1 MASRSIRETN
11 TAYAPALSSAMST
24 PRAAALRR
32 GWWKLLRRA
41 AATRLGVPVR
51 GAFAFLD
58 PAGAWRGFA
67 PSARSADAFT
77 LRADSTGNFEGLV
90 AAAAALL
97 RTHGVVVI
105 LGLVSG
111 EAADGARRDIDD
123 LVRRLRAGQRDDAV
137 PNGVLD
143 GLRWQTD
150 LGTDPDFFADERPI
164 VNFRARKPG
173 AIDGGM
179 LNIYRMD
186 QVAQSHGLQ
195 GLTAI
200 LRSPGYAA
208 MRAIVEKLFG
218 VAARHVQLFRNDSVT
233 VTRALHTDTL
243 GCFYN
248 GFVYLNDVLGEGDG
262 PYSYVPGSHRRED
275 LLYKASFV
283 NDVRRRRNK
292 EFPELAGAAV
302 PLLGPKG
309 TMIIS
314 CQRGVHGG
322 VPQRAGGSRT
332 MLVANF
338 V

>member
-1 MASRSIRETN
+1 MASRSVPQTN
-11 TAYAPALSSAMST
+11 TASAPALSSATSM
-24 PRAAALRR
+24 PRMRAVKR

-41 AATRLGVPVR
+41 AATRLGAPFR
-51 GAFAFLD
+51 GAFASLD
-58 PAGAWRGFA
+58 PADAWRGFA
-67 PSARSADAFT
+67 PSARSAKAFT
-77 LRADSTGNFEGLV
+77 LRCDPAGDVEKLV
-90 AAAAALL
+90 EAAAALL

-105 LGLVSG
+105 LGLISA
-111 EAADGARRDIDD
+111 EAADNARREIDG
-123 LVRRLRAGQRDDAV
+123 LVQRLRAGQCNDDV
-137 PNGVLD
+137 PDGVVD

-150 LGTDPDFFADERPI
+150 LGTDPDFFADEHPI

-186 QVAQSHGLQ
+186 QVAQSHGLE

-200 LRSPGYAA
+200 LRSPGYAE
-208 MRAIVEKLFG
+208 MQAIVEKLFG
-218 VAARHVQLFRNDSVT
+218 VATRHIQLFRNDSVT

-243 GCFYN
+243 DCFYN
-248 GFVYLNDVLGEGDG
+248 GFVYLDDVLDEGDG

-309 TMIIS
+309 TVIIS